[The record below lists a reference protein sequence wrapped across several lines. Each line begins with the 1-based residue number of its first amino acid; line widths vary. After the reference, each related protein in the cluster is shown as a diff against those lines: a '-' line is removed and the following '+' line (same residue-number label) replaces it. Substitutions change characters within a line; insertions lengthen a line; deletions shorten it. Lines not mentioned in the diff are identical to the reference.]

1 MDVTKLLTR
10 PSDETESSSTEASSE
25 RTRSQLVPIG
35 YMDGINPHDVAQDL
49 LTRFETE
56 MGNLRCV
63 HPDNVDYMLAN
74 KRDFQLR
81 FRMRVSDMTPA
92 NGFKLSGKTGWTFF
106 PKQQNGD
113 CLTRASVTYG
123 PPGFAKQFPNT
134 TCMGAFMR
142 VVNNESSE
150 DLETWTQPEDCL
162 IVVDMMKP
170 HGAVVFR
177 EKGVHFCGKLLT
189 LHNAQSVR
197 NSTTRKRPREDEEH
211 ESGSEGSALVEY
223 DELTLARSGPKAHK
237 RLYMQRL
244 HKRLEEGVKA
254 KRAYAELS
262 VACTARDKIVDG
274 LLRDRQVE
282 EKKAKKAYADL
293 LPEFHAACTARDK
306 AISELNQIKELLEQ
320 KLAQVTPCQP

>member
-1 MDVTKLLTR
+1 MDVTELSTR

-56 MGNLRCV
+56 MGNLRCT
-63 HPDNVDYMLAN
+63 HPDNVDYLLAN

-81 FRMRVSDMTPA
+81 FRMRLSDMTA
-92 NGFKLSGKTGWTFF
+92 TNGFKLSGKTGWTFF

-113 CLTRASVTYG
+113 CLTRVSITYG

-142 VVNNESSE
+142 LVNNESSE
-150 DLETWTQPEDCL
+150 DLETWTQPEHCL

-177 EKGVHFCGKLLT
+177 ETGVNFCGKLLT
-189 LHNAQSVR
+189 LHTARSVR
-197 NSTTRKRPREDEEH
+197 NLTARKRPREEEEH
-211 ESGSEGSALVEY
+211 ESGSEGPELVEY
-223 DELTLARSGPKAHK
+223 DELIHARSGSKAQK

-244 HKRLEEGVKA
+244 HKRLEEG
-254 KRAYAELS
+254 E
-262 VACTARDKIVDG
+262 
-274 LLRDRQVE
+274 
-282 EKKAKKAYADL
+282 KAKKACADL
-293 LPEFHAACTARDK
+293 MPEFNAACTARDK
-306 AISELNQIKELLEQ
+306 AIAELNQIKELLEQ

>member
-1 MDVTKLLTR
+1 
-10 PSDETESSSTEASSE
+10 
-25 RTRSQLVPIG
+25 
-35 YMDGINPHDVAQDL
+35 MDGINPHDVAQDL

-56 MGNLRCV
+56 MGNLRCI
-63 HPDNVDYMLAN
+63 HPDNVDHLLAN
-74 KRDFQLR
+74 KQDFQLR
-81 FRMRVSDMTPA
+81 FRMRLSDMTAA

-142 VVNNESSE
+142 LVDNESSE
-150 DLETWTQPEDCL
+150 DLETWTQPEHCL

-177 EKGVHFCGKLLT
+177 EKGVNFCGKLLT
-189 LHNAQSVR
+189 LHTALSVR
-197 NSTTRKRPREDEEH
+197 NFTTRKRAREEGED
-211 ESGSEGSALVEY
+211 ESGSEGPELVEH
-223 DELTLARSGPKAHK
+223 DELTLARPGPKAQERLQK
-237 RLYMQRL
+237 RL
-244 HKRLEEGVKA
+244 KEGVEA

-262 VACTARDKIVDG
+262 AACTARDKIVNG
-274 LLRDRQVE
+274 LLKDRQVE

-306 AISELNQIKELLEQ
+306 AIGELNQIKKLLEQ